1 MRYSSCSIPYLGLV
15 SSLNYPVKI
24 EIVRIW
30 SWVTENRHKKLFEGC
45 HIMCFSSA
53 WAHVQVKVLN
63 FKQNSIHF
71 CQKKFEAKLLARELE
86 SHEKQMSSLLS
97 RKCFAH
103 CCLRK
108 VLTIL
113 GRWVTDGEFHLE
125 PCNILNSSKLCWS
138 MEKDLM
144 HIIFRTSEIG
154 LVSWDANKRPNWDL
168 IAKHF
173 FLI

>member
-1 MRYSSCSIPYLGLV
+1 MGT
-15 SSLNYPVKI
+15 
-24 EIVRIW
+24 W
-30 SWVTENRHKKLFEGC
+30 SWGTENCHKKLFEGC

-71 CQKKFEAKLLARELE
+71 CQKKLEAKLLARELE
-86 SHEKQMSSLLS
+86 SHEKQMSSVLS

-108 VLTIL
+108 VLQSL
-113 GRWVTDGEFHLE
+113 KGEWQMVSFIWS
-125 PCNILNSSKLCWS
+125 PATFILNSSKLCWS
-138 MEKDLM
+138 MEKDLV
-144 HIIFRTSEIG
+144 HTIFRTSEIG
-154 LVSWDANKRPNWDL
+154 LVSLDVNKRPNWDL
-168 IAKHF
+168 IAKHS